1 VSVRARALALLIVV
15 PGAGAALGLALGP
28 SPVVALLALVW
39 AVFLLQVFS
48 GRSARALVRYGRV
61 RRALIQSGGREG
73 ARRTI
78 PVPRRSEGAPRV
90 AWCHDG
96 WAHADGHLLGLDLLD
111 ARYDVTA
118 FGTESR
124 ARGEPPVTLELLPA
138 VHHDD
143 GITLE
148 GLEELLRPFDV
159 VWAGGS
165 YEGTTLQALDAR
177 ASGGPAVVCY
187 EVENVV
193 ANYGHVRHP
202 IRERAV
208 REVDHF
214 CAISGAA
221 AAVLELDGVEPER
234 ISVVP
239 PVVET
244 PAYSDAERADLRAEG
259 RRRWQLA
266 PDDVVFLF
274 MGRAVWEKG
283 LHTIAAAAAEVAR
296 RDEGGRVRWLIAGGG
311 DYLGELE
318 RIVERYGAADALR
331 IAGPVVGHDRHLAYA
346 ASDAL
351 VVPSLPTPRWL
362 EQFGRVIPEG
372 FAFGLPAIGSAS
384 GAIPEVI
391 GDAGIVV
398 PPADHLALADAVVRL
413 AGPGLRTKLSA
424 RARERL
430 AAEYAKERF
439 VERIAEALEA
449 ALAQRAPA
457 RSARS

>member
-1 VSVRARALALLIVV
+1 VSVRARALALLIAV
-15 PGAGAALGLALGP
+15 PALAAALALAFGP
-28 SPVVALLALVW
+28 WPVVVLLALVW
-39 AVFLLQVFS
+39 LVFLLQAFS
-48 GRSARALVRYGRV
+48 GRSAWALVRYGRL
-61 RRALIQSGGREG
+61 RQGLIEPGGARAAGE
-73 ARRTI
+73 RRTI
-78 PVPRRSEGAPRV
+78 EVPSRAPDGAPRL

-111 ARYDVTA
+111 ARYAVTA

-124 ARGEPPVTLELLPA
+124 SRGEPPVTLELLPA
-138 VHHDD
+138 VNHDG
-143 GITLE
+143 GITLT
-148 GLEELLRPFDV
+148 GLEDMLRPFDA

-177 ASGGPAVVCY
+177 AAGGPAVVSY
-187 EVENVV
+187 EVENLV

-214 CAISGAA
+214 CAISEAA

-234 ISVVP
+234 ISIVP

-244 PAYSDAERADLRAEG
+244 PSYSDAQRAELRDEA
-259 RRRWQLA
+259 RRRWGLEA
-266 PDDVVFLF
+266 DDVVFLF

-283 LHTIAAAAAEVAR
+283 LHTIASAAAEVAR
-296 RDEGGRVRWLIAGGG
+296 RPDGGRVRWLIAGGG
-311 DYLGELE
+311 DYLPELE
-318 RIVERYGAADALR
+318 RIVARYGAEGAVR
-331 IAGPVVGHDRHLAYA
+331 VTGPVEGRDRHLAYA

-351 VVPSLPTPRWL
+351 LVPSLPTPRWI

-372 FAFGLPAIGSAS
+372 FAFDLPAIGSAS

-398 PPADHLALADAVVRL
+398 APADHLALAGAVMRL
-413 AGPGLRTKLSA
+413 ADPAERAELSA
-424 RARERL
+424 RASQRSGAEYSIERFAERL
-430 AAEYAKERF
+430 ADAIER
-439 VERIAEALEA
+439 
-449 ALAQRAPA
+449 ALAHRA
-457 RSARS
+457 R